1 MKRKFLA
8 AKVNI
13 NEGIFSD
20 DVNYLIRLIPEV
32 ILSYPELH
40 SNRSPWVW
48 CFGELETD
56 KERKVIWGNFV
67 KKRNDQILIYEGS
80 KASYQDI
87 ENVACQSFFLY
98 NSETEILV
106 FEETGDINRESF
118 MSAFERIIYK
128 GHIEI
133 GEISVQLVPLKSV
146 IKSKIDDIEVLTK
159 IEFDLIHPN
168 PIHHDSYKDLDDI
181 IKKEQATRLKTT
193 LENQNGLNK
202 EGPFIQSGIE
212 MVSKGYGDVNAFGY
226 SRVQT
231 YGKRKR
237 IRKNQQR
244 VRSKDEVQMTF
255 AEKDIEKNEL
265 VSKLTTFAKKISSML
280 L

>member
-1 MKRKFLA
+1 MRRKFLA

-13 NEGIFSD
+13 NEAIFSN
-20 DVNYLIRLIPEV
+20 DVDYLIRLIPKV
-32 ILSYPELH
+32 MLSYPEL
-40 SNRSPWVW
+40 STKKSTWVW
-48 CFGELETD
+48 CFGDLETD
-56 KERKVIWGNFV
+56 EEQKIVWGNFV
-67 KKRNDQILIYEGS
+67 KKRNEKKLVYDGS
-80 KASYQDI
+80 KTVYQEI
-87 ENVACQSFFLY
+87 KNAAYQSFFLY
-98 NSETEILV
+98 NTETEILV
-106 FEETGDINRESF
+106 FEESADINRESF
-118 MSAFERIIYK
+118 MDAFERIIYK

-133 GEISVQLVPLKSV
+133 GEISVQLIPLKSV
-146 IKSKIDDIEVLTK
+146 IKSKINDIEVLTK

-168 PIHHDSYKDLDDI
+168 PIHHDSYRDLDDI

-202 EGPFIQSGIE
+202 EGAFIQSGIE
-212 MVSKGYGDVNAFGY
+212 MVARGYGDVNAYGY

-237 IRKNQQR
+237 MRKNQQR

-255 AEKDIEKNEL
+255 TDKNIEKKSLVPKLREFAEK
-265 VSKLTTFAKKISSML
+265 ISNML